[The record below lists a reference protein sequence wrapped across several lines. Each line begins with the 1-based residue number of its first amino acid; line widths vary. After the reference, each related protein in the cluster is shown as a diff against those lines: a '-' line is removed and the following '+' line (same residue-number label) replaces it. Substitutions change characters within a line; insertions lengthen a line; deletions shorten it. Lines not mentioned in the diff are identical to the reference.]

1 MHGKI
6 PFGVASATEI
16 ARHASRHPDRIVGR
30 PKFGD
35 VAKLLWP
42 PPNTAAQLAAI
53 ATKAGNSTSVR
64 TAERWL
70 SGEIAPPYEI
80 IEATM
85 HETFKRS

>member
-16 ARHASRHPDRIVGR
+16 ARQACQHPDRIVGR

-35 VAKLLWP
+35 VAKVLWP
-42 PPNTAAQLAAI
+42 PPNTAAQLASI
-53 ATKAGNSTSVR
+53 AGSSVR

>member
-1 MHGKI
+1 MHGSV

-16 ARHASRHPDRIVGR
+16 NRRDCQRPDRIVGR

-35 VAKLLWP
+35 VAKVLWP

-53 ATKAGNSTSVR
+53 PNVSVR

-70 SGEIAPPYEI
+70 SGEIAPPFEI

-85 HETFKRS
+85 HETFKRG

>member
-1 MHGKI
+1 MHGNV

-16 ARHASRHPDRIVGR
+16 NRRKCQHPDRIVGR

-35 VAKLLWP
+35 VAKVLWP

-53 ATKAGNSTSVR
+53 PIPNASVR

-85 HETFKRS
+85 HETFKRG

>member
-1 MHGKI
+1 MEGSV

-16 ARHASRHPDRIVGR
+16 ARRKCQHPDRIVGR

-35 VAKLLWP
+35 VAKVLWP
-42 PPNTAAQLAAI
+42 PPNTAAQLAI
-53 ATKAGNSTSVR
+53 VGKASVR

-80 IEATM
+80 IEAVM
-85 HETFKRS
+85 HETFKRE